1 MMNNFG
7 PFFTEEKKWIKV
19 EITEKRRRSVARGSD
34 IEKSVKSVD
43 VKGLSNE
50 QSISDYRRPKGKVL
64 TLITPV
70 QRFVVTACRV
80 FDAFQQKKDGN

>member
-1 MMNNFG
+1 MDKSGNHR
-7 PFFTEEKKWIKV
+7 E
-19 EITEKRRRSVARGSD
+19 RRRSVARGSD

-50 QSISDYRRPKGKVL
+50 QNISDYRRPKGKVL